1 MYSLDTNTNIA
12 VERQAERVRA
22 IQSIGLSHMPKPA
35 AKSWPTDDAPHNWG
49 PAGIVRA
56 GLVMAVLAIGM
67 LLAVAASTGGAGG
80 LVAALVK

>member
-22 IQSIGLSHMPKPA
+22 VQAIGLSHTPEPA
-35 AKSWPTDDAPHNWG
+35 VQSWATDDAP
-49 PAGIVRA
+49 PQAGLAGVVKV

-67 LLAVAASTGGAGG
+67 LMVAIASIGGAGA
-80 LVAALVK
+80 LVAALVR